1 MGFAPLEE
9 ILGPI
14 VLPIRGKDYTLPQ
27 LSWEEGIRLHTILAG
42 DDATAYVS
50 DVMRLLLGDV
60 YDQLQAD
67 DVPKTIGDRVFFTAL
82 ADFKTGRE
90 TAEEVWANGIPKELT
105 ELAAAAMG
113 AAMTRQAVETS
124 TPRPVSGNGT
134 TVKTPRKAT
143 RSRGSKS

>member
-14 VLPIRGKDYTLPQ
+14 TLPIRGKEYTLPQ
-27 LSWEEGIRLHTILAG
+27 LSWEDGIRLHTILAG
-42 DDATAYVS
+42 EDAGAQVG

-60 YDQLQAD
+60 YDQLATD
-67 DVPKTIGDRVFFTAL
+67 NAPRTTVDRVFFTAL

-90 TAEEVWANGIPKELT
+90 AAQEVWLNGIPKELT
-105 ELAAAAMG
+105 QLAAVAM
-113 AAMTRQAVETS
+113 ADAMTRQGAETS
-124 TPRPVSGNGT
+124 TKPPASGNGT
-134 TVKTPRKAT
+134 TPTTPRKAT